1 MVGMFP
7 NSYKELPTRA
17 DYGKAAFE
25 DDVGEHFEKL
35 DRAGKFSTFVR
46 YLVAVIALV
55 ALMVS
60 EILRD
65 SNVVYTVAS
74 PNYEKYMALKSNAAN
89 RNVVCRTKN
98 AALKYG
104 DFISTTFESHE
115 SCDWV
120 AKDLLKDQHHGLG
133 FRSENLPGYYYA
145 LDGNISACKSTE
157 MSPSRMHTCLALKD
171 GCEKGAA
178 SLNRVLQQLE
188 ETLMPTTTLLE
199 ENTLNAIVGV
209 LLNSTVDGVLQATR
223 QSSDTVK
230 QWASHNMPRLY
241 AYMRI
246 HRARIQALSY
256 REGSD
261 STLVNEVNDKCVDY
275 QTEWYDESYDVS
287 GINSFSCDK
296 TKIGDGSCD
305 HDCNRPACLYDGGD
319 CEGRDSY
326 QITEPQVALYG
337 EINGYA
343 PLSWSGTYAKAGAAV
358 THYFMSQTDADMHT
372 FDNATCGDN
381 STWANTVEVDYD
393 AEGIIQQVIYVNTSA
408 MSEFLKKYDH
418 SITTPT
424 LPSRWPSTQV
434 PVFDKKTFSCDSW
447 VRALHAI
454 SYTNMSSTEI
464 ASWVQYYKDLGA
476 AAKKMISVCSQSS
489 LENYGQC
496 PTYEG
501 FDLLNLRA
509 YTIGAVDA
517 NWAWLSATVN
527 ENSGSIMNLILDAG
541 LKRNSSGY
549 AISAPVSYEKYY
561 TAAQVD
567 ECTYTRSVRTSSAAL
582 LSIVFGLIGGIF
594 TLSNSIGLFMYSV
607 IRKRVLSTPKA

>member
-1 MVGMFP
+1 MARVVGMFP

-74 PNYEKYMALKSNAAN
+74 PTYEEYVALKSNAAN
-89 RNVVCRTKN
+89 RNLVCRTKN

-120 AKDLLKDQHHGLG
+120 AKDVLKDEHHGLG
-133 FRSENLPGYYYA
+133 FTVENLPGYYYA

-157 MSPSRMHTCLALKD
+157 MSPSRMHTCLALKE

-178 SLNRVLQQLE
+178 SLNRALNQLE
-188 ETLMPTTTLLE
+188 ATLMPTTTLLE
-199 ENTLNAIVGV
+199 DNTLNAIVGV
-209 LLNSTVDGVLQATR
+209 VLNSTVDGVLQATR
-223 QSSDTVK
+223 QSSDIVK

-256 REGSD
+256 RAGNDFE
-261 STLVNEVNDKCVDY
+261 LVNEVNGKCVDY
-275 QTEWYDESYDVS
+275 QIGSSTH
-287 GINSFSCDK
+287 SCDK

-305 HDCNRPACLYDGGD
+305 YACNRPACLYDGGD
-319 CEGRDSY
+319 CEGQDSF
-326 QITEPQVALYG
+326 QITEPQVAKYG
-337 EINGYA
+337 GINGYA
-343 PLSWSGTYAKAGAAV
+343 PLSWSGTYTKGSQYTGAALQ
-358 THYFMSQTDADMHT
+358 HNFMSQTDADMYT

-393 AEGIIQQVIYVNTSA
+393 AEGIIQDVYRVNTSA
-408 MSEFLKKYDH
+408 MSEFLKTYGY
-418 SITTPT
+418 SITPPT

-476 AAKKMISVCSQSS
+476 AAKTMISACSDYS
-489 LENYGQC
+489 QC
-496 PTYEG
+496 PSFTG
-501 FDLLNLRA
+501 FDRLNLRP

-527 ENSGSIMNLILDAG
+527 ENSGSVMNLILDAG

-549 AISAPVSYEKYY
+549 AVSAPVSYKQYY